1 MAIAAKFYSMTQ
13 RDTFLGEIRDVPGV
27 LRFLATASQDPG
39 IRRIASAV
47 GVAILGAVASF
58 AGLPGV
64 GAVVAL
70 GGAAWL
76 AWEGLAACGRESFL
90 SSENGRDE
98 CLLAVAPAVAI
109 RDGAGRWIV
118 SPRMKELLGSDP
130 LAAFAESGGE
140 PLAAAW
146 AGLEERGTAFAID
159 LPLAGRRVRVEGL
172 RRDGVAV
179 LLADADDAR
188 WAELERCRA
197 DGESARREAAGWT
210 AVFDA
215 LPLPLWL
222 RDERGRLLR
231 CNPAFARAVETD
243 PETAVR
249 EQRDLR
255 GDGREGNRVSVAIG
269 GERRLLDLSEAR
281 LEGGIPGATVLGYA
295 LDRTEVE
302 EMRGELRRHLTAHA
316 EVLERLNTA
325 IAIFGPDTRM
335 TFFNQAYARL
345 WGLDEGWLHSDPT
358 HGELLEEL
366 RAHRRL
372 PETADFKTFKTERL
386 ALYTRLIEPLDELM
400 HLPDGTTLRMLA
412 TPHPLG
418 GLIIVQEDVTN
429 TLALESSFNT
439 LMAVQEETLD
449 SLTEGIAVFG
459 GDGRLKFSNPAFAQL
474 WELGEEALQ
483 GEPHIVDVVERLQ
496 GFFVGEE
503 SDGGWSVLREEMISA
518 TLDRAVRSARL
529 ERSDGSVVE
538 FSTLPLSDGAVLNR
552 YQDVTDSSRLQEALM
567 ASNAALESAE
577 ELKGEFI
584 SNISHHLRTPL
595 NGIIGFAEVLANQ
608 YFGPLNPRQMEYV
621 RGVVNAGG
629 RLLEVIDDIADLSNV
644 GASVSGLERAPVP
657 FANVVE
663 TVASLTREWARSEGV
678 RLEVL
683 MEPGIGIIDGDAR
696 RLKQAIFTLVVSAL
710 RTAPRDGRVVLAV
723 ERTGDS
729 VVLSVGDTA
738 SPGNSGVFR
747 YRSVAAES
755 LGLTLVRNVIEL
767 HGGDMQV
774 DGMPGRVT
782 RVRCALPL
790 ADAQTVDGEPQG

>member
-1 MAIAAKFYSMTQ
+1 MTQ
-13 RDTFLGEIRDVPGV
+13 RDTFLGEINDVPGV
-27 LRFLATASQDPG
+27 LRFLSTANQDRG
-39 IRRIASAV
+39 IRRIAAAV
-47 GVAILGAVASF
+47 GVALLGAVAAL
-58 AGLPGV
+58 AGLGTL
-64 GAVVAL
+64 GAL
-70 GGAAWL
+70 AAAAGIVWL
-76 AWEGLAACGRESFL
+76 AWEGVTAHGRESIL
-90 SSENGRDE
+90 LAENGRDG
-98 CLLAVAPAVAI
+98 CLLAAAPAIAI
-109 RDGAGRWIV
+109 RDSGGRWIV
-118 SPRMKELLGSDP
+118 TSRMAELLGPDP
-130 LAAFAESGGE
+130 LAGGE
-140 PLAAAW
+140 PLMAAW
-146 AGLEERGTAFAID
+146 TALEEHGTAFTID
-159 LPLAGRRVRVEGL
+159 MPLAGRSVRVEGL

-179 LLADADDAR
+179 LLADADEER
-188 WAELERCRA
+188 RIEQERCRA
-197 DGESARREAAGWT
+197 ECQEARREADGWAT
-210 AVFDA
+210 LFDV

-222 RDERGRLLR
+222 RDEAGRMVR
-231 CNPAFARAVETD
+231 CNPAFARAVDTD

-269 GERRLLDLSEAR
+269 GERRLLDLTETR
-281 LEGGIPGATVLGYA
+281 VGGFPGATTLGYA
-295 LDRTEVE
+295 VDRTEAE
-302 EMRGELRRHLTAHA
+302 EVRGELRRHLTAHA

-325 IAIFGPDTRM
+325 IAIFGPDTRL
-335 TFFNQAYARL
+335 TFFNQAYTQL
-345 WGLDEGWLHSDPT
+345 WGLDEGWLRSEPT
-358 HGELLEEL
+358 HAELLEEL

-372 PETADFKTFKTERL
+372 PETADFKSFKAERL
-386 ALYTRLIEPLDELM
+386 ALYTRLIEPLEELM

-418 GLIIVQEDVTN
+418 GLIVVQEDVTN

-459 GDGRLKFSNPAFAQL
+459 GDGRLKFYNPAFAQL

-483 GEPHIVDVVERLQ
+483 GEPHIVDVVDRLEP
-496 GFFVGEE
+496 FFVAGE

-529 ERSDGSVVE
+529 ERSDGTVTE

-552 YQDVTDSSRLQEALM
+552 YQDVTDSSRLQEGLM

-608 YFGPLNPRQMEYV
+608 YFGPLNERQLEYV

-644 GASVSGLERAPVP
+644 GASVTGLERAPVP
-657 FANVVE
+657 VANVVE

-683 MEPGIGIIDGDAR
+683 MEPGVGTIDGDAR

-723 ERTGDS
+723 ERTGES
-729 VVLSVGDTA
+729 VVLTVGDTA
-738 SPGNSGVFR
+738 LPGNSGVFR
-747 YRSVAAES
+747 YRSAAAES

-790 ADAQTVDGEPQG
+790 SDDAPQQPE